1 MCIRDSTSTWDV
13 ISGTSLG
20 SYGSDW
26 NHYAIVRNGT
36 TWKCYQNGIQT
47 GIDTNIT
54 AEPRSDVNTFYIG
67 RRVWSNT
74 TCAKGY
80 IDEFRISKGVA
91 RWTSNFT
98 PPARPYSTVNDEF
111 FSDIEKGIVVTDNND
126 DTNYDVTFTNGVNG
140 LLEDNGQFYYNPNT
154 GTLRVPNL
162 TVQGTTTTVSTVEMQ
177 AANAIVFEGATADA
191 FETTLTITD
200 PTVSDKTITLPD
212 ATGTVALTSDLYTHP
227 SHPGDDIS
235 VDTGVMSS
243 ATVISDLDFN
253 VTTDTLGHVTD
264 ANGTVSTRTLTL
276 ANLGYTGATN
286 ANYITDNLSLIHI

>member
-1 MCIRDSTSTWDV
+1 
-13 ISGTSLG
+13 
-20 SYGSDW
+20 
-26 NHYAIVRNGT
+26 
-36 TWKCYQNGIQT
+36 
-47 GIDTNIT
+47 
-54 AEPRSDVNTFYIG
+54 
-67 RRVWSNT
+67 
-74 TCAKGY
+74 
-80 IDEFRISKGVA
+80 
-91 RWTSNFT
+91 
-98 PPARPYSTVNDEF
+98 
-111 FSDIEKGIVVTDNND
+111 
-126 DTNYDVTFTNGVNG
+126 
-140 LLEDNGQFYYNPNT
+140 
-154 GTLRVPNL
+154 
-162 TVQGTTTTVSTVEMQ
+162 MQ

-286 ANYITDNLSLIHI
+286 ANYITDNNQLANGANYITDGNTNWNNSYGFIEGDILAPTFTCLLYTSPSPRDS